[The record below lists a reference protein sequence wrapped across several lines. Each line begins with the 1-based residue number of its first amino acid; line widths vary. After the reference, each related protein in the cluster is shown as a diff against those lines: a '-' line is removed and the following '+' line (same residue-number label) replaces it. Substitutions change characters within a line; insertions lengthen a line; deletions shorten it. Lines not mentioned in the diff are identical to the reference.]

1 MAPLTEDDLADFLFN
16 YFKAEYAPIRSFF
29 STAYAEPRMPQRWS
43 SMGHELQPVIIRP
56 ANAQAQKD
64 LESLDIFLHQR
75 NLDATF
81 VRGIV
86 VRFAKYEL
94 HDRLEK
100 KLYES
105 SRVDLMVRKALK
117 EKHVIDSLWP
127 AAAKSPYGRVQQG
140 NKVRGW
146 YGDMFTKYFR
156 YLHNV
161 DDYKLR
167 PEVDDRIRRS
177 SQLILVPHIDH
188 LVFGPIEPILPIAAK
203 GVVHTRSSSTRDA
216 SFAHPTIRP
225 DARADRFEIR
235 FNAPSYLSETHTRS
249 VVRTTD
255 CLKCGT
261 KRDVTVVISLDPT
274 PGPVERSKHSAAS
287 TRAGAGAS
295 HHTSNTSAPLAARR
309 DSSKAAQK
317 YSLGHVLPV
326 SEIRTPAAML
336 DATPALQHDRISTAR
351 TARAPPK
358 QQQHH
363 RPHGSEAE
371 KHHHH
376 PDGSKP
382 EKQTPAPSSAPA
394 QERASSETQTPADP
408 PANPRSSLSFN
419 ILSLWPARAAAAAA
433 TADDPAD
440 PAPVTKAVTTTT
452 AVTAVS
458 ASLPHPSTS
467 PRTHLTPQP
476 PHLTAPPSP
485 TVLPLSPPP
494 PPLPPH
500 LLPGGASLLD
510 TDVPLA
516 AEPQEA
522 GWGDEEREGAERE
535 GQAEEEEWGHSAR
548 RVASPEILD
557 EAREAA
563 SVWMGG

>member
-1 MAPLTEDDLADFLFN
+1 MDIPPGMAMAPLTEDDLADFLFN

-64 LESLDIFLHQR
+64 LESLDIFLRQR

-94 HDRLEK
+94 HERLEK

-117 EKHVIDSLWP
+117 EKHMIDSLWP
-127 AAAKSPYGRVQQG
+127 AAAKSPYDRVQQG
-140 NKVRGW
+140 SKVRGW
-146 YGDMFTKYFR
+146 YGDMFAKYFR
-156 YLHNV
+156 YLHSV

-177 SQLILVPHIDH
+177 SQLILVPHVDH

-249 VVRTTD
+249 VIRTTD

-287 TRAGAGAS
+287 TGAGAGAG

-317 YSLGHVLPV
+317 YSPGHVLPV
-326 SEIRTPAAML
+326 SEIRTPAATL
-336 DATPALQHDRISTAR
+336 DATPALQHDRSSTAR
-351 TARAPPK
+351 PARAPPR
-358 QQQHH
+358 QHQH
-363 RPHGSEAE
+363 R
-371 KHHHH
+371 HH

-394 QERASSETQTPADP
+394 QERASSETQAPADP

-440 PAPVTKAVTTTT
+440 PADPAPVTKAVTTTT

-467 PRTHLTPQP
+467 PRTHPTPQL
-476 PHLTAPPSP
+476 PHLAAPPSP
-485 TVLPLSPPP
+485 TMLPLSPPP
-494 PPLPPH
+494 PYR
-500 LLPGGASLLD
+500 LPGEASLLD

>member
-1 MAPLTEDDLADFLFN
+1 MDIPPGMAMAPLTEDDLADFLFN

-64 LESLDIFLHQR
+64 LESLDIFLRQR

-94 HDRLEK
+94 HERLEK

-117 EKHVIDSLWP
+117 EKHMIDSLWP
-127 AAAKSPYGRVQQG
+127 AAAKSPYDRVQQG
-140 NKVRGW
+140 SKARGW
-146 YGDMFTKYFR
+146 YGDMFAKYFR
-156 YLHNV
+156 YLHSV

-177 SQLILVPHIDH
+177 SQLILVPHVDH

-287 TRAGAGAS
+287 TGAGAGAG

-317 YSLGHVLPV
+317 YSPGHVLPV
-326 SEIRTPAAML
+326 SEIRTPAATL
-336 DATPALQHDRISTAR
+336 DATPALQHDRSSTAR
-351 TARAPPK
+351 PARAPPR
-358 QQQHH
+358 QHQH
-363 RPHGSEAE
+363 R
-371 KHHHH
+371 HH

-382 EKQTPAPSSAPA
+382 ERQTPAPSSAPA

-419 ILSLWPARAAAAAA
+419 ILSLWPARTA
-433 TADDPAD
+433 ADDPA
-440 PAPVTKAVTTTT
+440 PAPDTNAVATTT
-452 AVTAVS
+452 AAS
-458 ASLPHPSTS
+458 ASPPHPLTP
-467 PRTHLTPQP
+467 PRTHPT
-476 PHLTAPPSP
+476 PPSSP
-485 TVLPLSPPP
+485 TMLPLSPPP
-494 PPLPPH
+494 PYR
-500 LLPGGASLLD
+500 LPGEASLLD

-535 GQAEEEEWGHSAR
+535 GQAEEEEEWGHGAR
-548 RVASPEILD
+548 RVVSPEIMD

-563 SVWMGG
+563 SVWMDG